1 VAGGFEPGRLGMV
14 TTDTT
19 RGDEIEVMEG
29 DEGEVE
35 IVRQRNVGRQIL
47 ESKIS
52 DVKLLEAV
60 TLPARSTVAR
70 AIDLM
75 KRRRVGAV
83 MIVERKKGATRL
95 AGIFSERDLLTKCI
109 GKPAFGRIPI
119 AKVMTASPEALEAKD
134 SLAYALNKMS
144 VGRFRH
150 IPIVDGNGKPRGMLS
165 IRDVVDYVVELIP
178 EEILNLPPEPKYAVP
193 RDQEGP

>member
-1 VAGGFEPGRLGMV
+1 MV
-14 TTDTT
+14 IETT
-19 RGDEIEVMEG
+19 RGDEVEILEG

-47 ESKIS
+47 ESRIS

-60 TLPARSTVAR
+60 TLTVKSTVGKAV
-70 AIDLM
+70 DLM
-75 KRRRVGAV
+75 KRKKVGAV
-83 MIVERKKGATRL
+83 LVVARSKGATRL
-95 AGIFSERDLLTKCI
+95 VGIFSERDLLTKCI
-109 GKPAFGRIPI
+109 GKPGFARIPI
-119 AKVMTASPEALEAKD
+119 ARVMTADPEALEAKD

-150 IPIVDGNGKPRGMLS
+150 IPIVDGNGKPTGTLS

-193 RDQEGP
+193 REQEGP

>member
-1 VAGGFEPGRLGMV
+1 MV
-14 TTDTT
+14 TEMT
-19 RGDEIEVMEG
+19 RSDEVEVLEG

-47 ESKIS
+47 ESRIS

-60 TLPARSTVAR
+60 TLPVKSTVAR

-75 KRRRVGAV
+75 KKKKVGAV
-83 MIVERKKGATRL
+83 MVVEKRKGATRL
-95 AGIFSERDLLTKCI
+95 AGIFSERDLLTKCL
-109 GKPAFGRIPI
+109 GKPGFGRIPI
-119 AKVMTASPEALEAKD
+119 SKVMTANPEFLEAKD

-150 IPIVDGNGKPRGMLS
+150 IPIVDGKGKPTGMLS
-165 IRDVVDYVVELIP
+165 IRDVVDYVVELVP
-178 EEILNLPPEPKYAVP
+178 EEILNLPPEPRYAVP
-193 RDQEGP
+193 KEQEGP

>member
-1 VAGGFEPGRLGMV
+1 MV
-14 TTDTT
+14 TEMT
-19 RGDEIEVMEG
+19 RSDEVEVLEG

-47 ESKIS
+47 ESRIS

-60 TLPARSTVAR
+60 TLPVRSTVAS
-70 AIDLM
+70 AIALM
-75 KRRRVGAV
+75 KKRKVGAV
-83 MIVERKKGATRL
+83 MVVEKRKGAMRL

-109 GKPAFGRIPI
+109 GKPGFGRIPI
-119 AKVMTASPEALEAKD
+119 SKVMTANPEVLEGKD

-150 IPIVDGNGKPRGMLS
+150 IPIVDGNGKPTGMLS

-178 EEILNLPPEPKYAVP
+178 EEILNLPPEPRYAVP
-193 RDQEGP
+193 KEQEGP

>member
-1 VAGGFEPGRLGMV
+1 MV
-14 TTDTT
+14 SESETS
-19 RGDEIEVMEG
+19 RSDEVLEG

-60 TLPARSTVAR
+60 TLPVKGTVAQ

-75 KRRRVGAV
+75 KKRKVGAV
-83 MIVERKKGATRL
+83 MVVEKKKGATRL
-95 AGIFSERDLLTKCI
+95 AGIFSERDLLTKCL
-109 GKPAFGRIPI
+109 GKPGFGRIPI
-119 AKVMTASPEALEAKD
+119 AKVMTAEPEALEAKD
-134 SLAYALNKMS
+134 GLAYALNKMS

-150 IPIVDGNGKPRGMLS
+150 IPIVDGRGKPTGMLS

-178 EEILNLPPEPKYAVP
+178 EEILNLPPEPKYAIP
-193 RDQEGP
+193 KEQEGP

>member
-1 VAGGFEPGRLGMV
+1 MV
-14 TTDTT
+14 TETT
-19 RGDEIEVMEG
+19 HGDEVEVLEG

-47 ESKIS
+47 ESTIS

-60 TLPARSTVAR
+60 TLPVKSTVGKAV
-70 AIDLM
+70 DLM
-75 KRRRVGAV
+75 KRRKVGAILV
-83 MIVERKKGATRL
+83 VERRKGATRL
-95 AGIFSERDLLTKCI
+95 VGIFSERDLLTKCI
-109 GKPAFGRIPI
+109 GKPGFARIPI
-119 AKVMTASPEALEAKD
+119 AKVMTADPQALEAKD

-150 IPIVDGNGKPRGMLS
+150 IPIVDGNGKPTGMLS

-193 RDQEGP
+193 KDQEGP